1 MGLSSSAA
9 EWCSFMNVQIIVITE
24 LSTDVLCPTLLTS
37 SYEFEHTTFIRPLV
51 TVDAAEVVP
60 MIFHI
65 AVLFA
70 SAGKVEASSR
80 LNFFRLVN
88 LSQAVCTS
96 QVTLSKQ
103 VDVRFHCIPVG
114 STFTA

>member
-1 MGLSSSAA
+1 MVLFVG
-9 EWCSFMNVQIIVITE
+9 VQIIIIAK
-24 LSTDVLCPTLLTS
+24 LSTDILCPTLLTS
-37 SYEFEHTTFIRPLV
+37 SYEFEHTTFIRPHV

-60 MIFHI
+60 MVFHT

-70 SAGKVEASSR
+70 STGEVEAGPC

-103 VDVRFHCIPVG
+103 VDVRFHCTPVG